1 MNMNINPMI
10 IYGLIVIIVI
20 LWIKV
25 FWELG
30 KIRRERKVIEK
41 NRKMRDRSGDVDD
54 IDLATIF
61 PDAAFAKIVAK
72 QLDIP
77 VTEKIPN
84 ERLLEIK
91 TLDASKQKISNLTGI
106 SKLVNLQSVDLS
118 SNELN
123 SFSDELN
130 TLVQLSDI
138 NLAHNKLTN
147 VDTIKSSSITK
158 LNLAGNKIATISDQI
173 FSLANLTEL
182 NVSDCDVTNI
192 PNSLNKA
199 TSLKNIDL
207 SKNTIDQSPE
217 IAELLKNIEQV
228 KIDSPEVA
236 PKIEKDDEKLVV
248 EQPEKVAE
256 KLVGIGEQ
264 EKEIELATPTET
276 KIEEPSQKLEEKE
289 PDKLVVEDKEDTAVE
304 SMSEEKG
311 EIDLPNTE
319 SEGERDIKNMALI
332 DLTGS
337 NENLLS
343 EIAAFDNVIEKRNST
358 EIDLFDLDADIVYSN
373 TAEPNL
379 DSVIEVIELE
389 RQSAFDLEINESL
402 VTEVQDNT
410 DKPTLI
416 EELPEIET
424 TAVSKNNS
432 NLKKMIQISAG
443 VVSISAFAAIAV
455 LNYLKGK
462 RD

>member
-1 MNMNINPMI
+1 MNINPMI

-30 KIRRERKVIEK
+30 KIRQERKVIEK
-41 NRKMRDRSGDVDD
+41 NRKMRDQSGD
-54 IDLATIF
+54 IDLTAIF
-61 PDAAFAKIVAK
+61 PDTAFAKIVAK

-91 TLDASKQKISNLTGI
+91 ILDASKQKISNLTGI
-106 SKLVNLQSVDLS
+106 SKLINLQSVDLS
-118 SNELN
+118 SNEL
-123 SFSDELN
+123 SSLSDELN

-147 VDTIKSSSITK
+147 VDTIKSPSITK
-158 LNLAGNKIATISDQI
+158 LNLSGNKIATISDQI

-207 SKNTIDQSPE
+207 SKNTIGQSPE

-228 KIDSPEVA
+228 KIDPPEVA

-256 KLVGIGEQ
+256 KLVGVGEQ
-264 EKEIELATPTET
+264 EKEIELATPTEI
-276 KIEEPSQKLEEKE
+276 KIEESSQKLEEKE
-289 PDKLVVEDKEDTAVE
+289 PDKLVVEDKKDIATE
-304 SMSEEKG
+304 SMSKEKG
-311 EIDLPNTE
+311 EIDLPNIE
-319 SEGERDIKNMALI
+319 SEVERDIKNMALI

-343 EIAAFDNVIEKRNST
+343 EIAAFDDVIEKRNST

-389 RQSAFDLEINESL
+389 RQSAFDLEINEPL
-402 VTEVQDNT
+402 VAEVQDGT
-410 DKPTLI
+410 DKLTLI
-416 EELPEIET
+416 EELSEIET
-424 TAVSKNNS
+424 TAASKNNS
-432 NLKKMIQISAG
+432 NLKKMLQISAG

>member
-1 MNMNINPMI
+1 MNINPMI

-30 KIRRERKVIEK
+30 KIRQERKVIEK
-41 NRKMRDRSGDVDD
+41 NRKMRDRSGD
-54 IDLATIF
+54 IDLTAIF
-61 PDAAFAKIVAK
+61 PDTAFAKIVAK

-106 SKLVNLQSVDLS
+106 SKLINLQSVDLS
-118 SNELN
+118 SNEL
-123 SFSDELN
+123 SSLSDELN

-147 VDTIKSSSITK
+147 VDTIKSPSITK
-158 LNLAGNKIATISDQI
+158 LNLSGNKIATISDQI

-192 PNSLNKA
+192 SNSLNKA

-207 SKNTIDQSPE
+207 SKNTIGQSPE

-228 KIDSPEVA
+228 KIDPPEVA

-256 KLVGIGEQ
+256 KLVGVGEQ
-264 EKEIELATPTET
+264 EKEIELATPTEI
-276 KIEEPSQKLEEKE
+276 KIEESSQKLEEKE
-289 PDKLVVEDKEDTAVE
+289 PDKLVVEDKKDIATE
-304 SMSEEKG
+304 SMSKEKG
-311 EIDLPNTE
+311 EIDLPNIE
-319 SEGERDIKNMALI
+319 SEVERDIKNMALI

-343 EIAAFDNVIEKRNST
+343 EIAAFDDVIEKRNST

-389 RQSAFDLEINESL
+389 RQSAFDLEINEPL
-402 VTEVQDNT
+402 VAEVQDNT
-410 DKPTLI
+410 DKLTLI
-416 EELPEIET
+416 EELSEIET
-424 TAVSKNNS
+424 TAASKNNG
-432 NLKKMIQISAG
+432 NLKKMLQISAG